1 MSSLTQTLLS
11 QAALGTMALDRV
23 VSEFTPAE
31 IRQTIAELVANE
43 RLPLANALSDAGL
56 SLYPHNEDIL
66 AISALL
72 AEMQADWP
80 TAEQLL
86 EQLIALQSEA
96 ATALAWRHLIR
107 VQRCHCEPGK
117 ALQSAE
123 QAARQHPH
131 DADLAQEL
139 VDLQALLSQHTVLAA
154 PLRAQ

>member
-23 VSEFTPAE
+23 VSEFTPTE
-31 IRQTIAELVANE
+31 IRQTIAELVAKE
-43 RLPLANALSDAGL
+43 QLTLANALSDAGL
-56 SLYPHNEDIL
+56 SLYPQNEEIL

-80 TAEQLL
+80 SAEQLL
-86 EQLIALQSEA
+86 EQLVAVQG
-96 ATALAWRHLIR
+96 ALATPMVWRHLIR

-117 ALQSAE
+117 ALHSAE
-123 QAARQHPH
+123 QAAQQHPN

-139 VDLQALLSQHTVLAA
+139 SELHALLAEQTVFAA
-154 PLRAQ
+154 PSRAQ